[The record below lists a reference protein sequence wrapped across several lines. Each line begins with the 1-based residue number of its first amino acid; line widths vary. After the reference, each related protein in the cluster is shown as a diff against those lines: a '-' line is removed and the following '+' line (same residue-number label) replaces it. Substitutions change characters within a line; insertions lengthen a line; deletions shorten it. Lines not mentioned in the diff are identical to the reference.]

1 MRSTSWLMRGKR
13 EALIQYLWHTMSC
26 KIHPN
31 VQTNVSEAELE
42 NISTKPIMDI
52 LNSVANHEGLSSS
65 DVEDW
70 LNVENELQTSPQL
83 SGEQIFESVVGLSS
97 F

>member
-1 MRSTSWLMRGKR
+1 
-13 EALIQYLWHTMSC
+13 
-26 KIHPN
+26 
-31 VQTNVSEAELE
+31 
-42 NISTKPIMDI
+42 MDI

>member
-1 MRSTSWLMRGKR
+1 
-13 EALIQYLWHTMSC
+13 MSC